1 MKKMLSLAAVLAV
14 LSYAS
19 PASAELKLSG
29 DAAIRERGEFA
40 TSKAI
45 TGVETKTDDLKA
57 QYRIRLNA
65 AADLGDGF
73 FFKAQLT
80 NERPERNVLTNE
92 TVATLGGGGGWQTL
106 GYGNTETYT
115 LGVSQ
120 FYFGR
125 AIQDCHYAI
134 GRLPL
139 NSVNNPIFDLTLYPT
154 QPLEIPVSVVNND
167 RVFGGNYGT
176 KIGNGELNATFVVLD
191 NKVKQDTAGSG
202 DGLFNDGY
210 GLLVSYKTTLG
221 NVTIDPQVITV
232 LTKSDVWSQSL
243 ATVHEGFRP
252 VTFGSNASV
261 PVGDAK
267 LGLGAFYTRGSG
279 TTPTNAVYPLTS
291 GDKVDYF
298 AYLLRV
304 KAEVGNFTAW
314 YDHNTTTDKS
324 TAAGSLGLTAAKHTY
339 NNNFVWAQYKVNLH
353 QSAARSFSLT
363 PTLRYLTTRDN
374 NDLAATETSTK
385 RLRTELYATVTF

>member
-1 MKKMLSLAAVLAV
+1 MLSLAAVLAV

-29 DAAIRERGEFA
+29 DAAVRERGEFK
-40 TSKAI
+40 TTTT
-45 TGVETKTDDLKA
+45 TGVDTKTDDLKT

-65 AADLGDGF
+65 AADLGDGY
-73 FFKAQLT
+73 FFKAQLM
-80 NERPERNVLTNE
+80 NESPTGV
-92 TVATLGGGGGWQTL
+92 GGAGGWQTV
-106 GYGNTETYT
+106 GYSNAELYP

-125 AIQDCHYAI
+125 NLQDCHYSV

-139 NSVNNPIFDLTLYPT
+139 GSAKNPVFDLTLYPT
-154 QPLEIPVSVVNND
+154 APLEIPVDTYNND
-167 RVFGGNYGT
+167 RVMAGNYGT
-176 KIGNGELNATFVVLD
+176 KIGNGDLNATFVVLD
-191 NKVKQDTAGSG
+191 NKVGQDTAGSG

-221 NVTIDPQVITV
+221 NVTIDPQVITI
-232 LTKSDVWSQSL
+232 LTKADVFAAPSSIL
-243 ATVHEGFRP
+243 AIPATVHQGFRP
-252 VTFGSNASV
+252 VTFGTNASV

-267 LGLGAFYTRGSG
+267 LGCSAFYTRGSG
-279 TTPTNAVYPLTS
+279 TTPTNTVYGAAS

-298 AYLLRV
+298 GYLLRV

-314 YDHNTTTDKS
+314 YDHNSTTDKS
-324 TAAGSLGLTAAKHTY
+324 TVTGTAGLTAAKHTY

-353 QSAARSFSLT
+353 QSAAGSFSVT
-363 PTLRYLTTRDN
+363 PTLRYLTAKDN
-374 NDLAATETSTK
+374 NDLAGTDTSAK